1 MKYKRSTKRIA
12 DGEAEMTNAKKY
24 KGDKMKAYKGFNKDM
39 TCRGFHYEEG
49 KEYEISGD
57 VKCCENGFHACEDP
71 LDCFTCY
78 ATGGSVYHEV
88 EQSGEISRNNDGES
102 KVASSKIKIGARL
115 DIAKIVNLHFDFVKS
130 RTTFEN
136 TDPKQASAGA
146 YGAASAGWRGAASAG
161 AYGAASAGEQGAASA
176 GWRGAAS
183 AGEQGAA
190 SAGEQGAASAGEQG
204 AASAGAYGAASA
216 GAYGAASAGA
226 YGAASAGWRGAASA
240 GEQGA
245 ASAGEQGAASAGAY
259 GAASAGAYGAASAGA
274 YGAASAGWRGA
285 AVSKGSADVGEN
297 GIACVRGNGCKVK
310 GGIGAILVIAEEN
323 EYDNDIKE
331 WQAFV
336 VDGQKIKADTYYTL
350 THGEI
355 VEADND

>member
-1 MKYKRSTKRIA
+1 MKT
-12 DGEAEMTNAKKY
+12 
-24 KGDKMKAYKGFNKDM
+24 YKGFNKDM

-71 LDCFTCY
+71 LDCFGYY
-78 ATGGSVYHEV
+78 APSESVYHEV
-88 EQSGEISRNNDGES
+88 EQSGEISRTNDGES

-136 TDPKQASAGA
+136 TDPEQASAGLRGA
-146 YGAASAGWRGAASAG
+146 ASAGWRGAASAGEYGAASAGEYGAASAGWRGAASAG
-161 AYGAASAGEQGAASA
+161 
-176 GWRGAAS
+176 WRGAAS
-183 AGEQGAA
+183 AGENGAA
-190 SAGEQGAASAGEQG
+190 SAGE
-204 AASAGAYGAASA
+204 YGAASA
-216 GAYGAASAGA
+216 GL
-226 YGAASAGWRGAASA
+226 RGAASA
-240 GEQGA
+240 GRRGA
-245 ASAGEQGAASAGAY
+245 ASAGVN
-259 GAASAGAYGAASAGA
+259 
-274 YGAASAGWRGA
+274 GA

-297 GIACVRGNGCKVK
+297 GIACVRGNGCRVK
-310 GGIGAILVIAEEN
+310 GGIGAILVIVEEN

-331 WQAFV
+331 WKVFV

-350 THGEI
+350 KHGEI

>member
-1 MKYKRSTKRIA
+1 
-12 DGEAEMTNAKKY
+12 MTNEKKY
-24 KGDKMKAYKGFNKDM
+24 KGDKMKTYKGFNKDM
-39 TCRGFHYEEG
+39 TCRDFQYEEG
-49 KEYEISGD
+49 KEYEATGEI
-57 VKCCENGFHACEDP
+57 KCCNNGFHACEDP
-71 LDCFTCY
+71 LDCFNYY
-78 ATGGSVYHEV
+78 APGKSVYHEV

-115 DIAKIVNLHFDFVKS
+115 DIAKIVRLHFDFIKS

-136 TDPKQASAGA
+136 TDPEQASAGERGA
-146 YGAASAGWRGAASAG
+146 ASAGEQGAASAGW
-161 AYGAASAGEQGAASA
+161 QGAASA

-190 SAGEQGAASAGEQG
+190 SAGWQGAASAGEQG
-204 AASAGAYGAASA
+204 AASAGAY
-216 GAYGAASAGA
+216 
-226 YGAASAGWRGAASA
+226 
-240 GEQGA
+240 
-245 ASAGEQGAASAGAY
+245 
-259 GAASAGAYGAASAGA
+259 
-274 YGAASAGWRGA
+274 GA

-323 EYDNDIKE
+323 EYDSQIKE
-331 WQAFV
+331 WKVFV

-350 THGEI
+350 KNGEI

>member
-1 MKYKRSTKRIA
+1 MI
-12 DGEAEMTNAKKY
+12 
-24 KGDKMKAYKGFNKDM
+24 KAYKGFNKDM
-39 TCRGFHYEEG
+39 TCRGYKYEEG
-49 KEYEISGD
+49 KEYEATGEI
-57 VKCCENGFHACEDP
+57 KCCNNGFHACEDP
-71 LDCFTCY
+71 LDCFNYY
-78 ATGGSVYHEV
+78 APGESVYHEV
-88 EQSGEISRNNDGES
+88 EQSGEISRNNDGDS

-130 RTTFEN
+130 RTTFKN
-136 TDPKQASAGA
+136 TDPKQASAG
-146 YGAASAGWRGAASAG
+146 WNGAASAG
-161 AYGAASAGEQGAASA
+161 AYGAASAGEK
-176 GWRGAAS
+176 
-183 AGEQGAA
+183 
-190 SAGEQGAASAGEQG
+190 
-204 AASAGAYGAASA
+204 GAASA

-226 YGAASAGWRGAASA
+226 YGAASAGWNGAASA
-240 GEQGA
+240 GEK
-245 ASAGEQGAASAGAY
+245 
-259 GAASAGAYGAASAGA
+259 
-274 YGAASAGWRGA
+274 GA